1 MKVVGT
7 IVEFNPLHNGHLY
20 AINEIKKQSNADL
33 FIVVMSGEY
42 TMRGDL
48 SLFDPFTKAKHA
60 LYAGIDLVV
69 ELPFAN
75 TVEAADTFAKNAVLL
90 LNLLHVEELWFG
102 SEHNSTSLYEEV
114 YHNWQLKE
122 SQQKI
127 AEAIQKGAS
136 YKEATS
142 LIINLPSND
151 MLGFCYYKA
160 IVENQLPIKVHTIK
174 RIGAQYED
182 LTPSTYASAKGIRH
196 NLSLLEQYC
205 PTYVKKEEIRNE
217 ELIFQYLKYAILSQS
232 KTDLKEIFLVE
243 EGLENALLKIIDC
256 NDLNAYIS
264 SLVSRRYTQS
274 RIKRMLAYVL
284 FHITKQEMQE
294 IKKSELIIRVLGAN
308 EQGFHYLNKI
318 KKEHTIYTNIKDDY
332 HPILDMEL
340 KIAKV
345 LDAIY
350 HSNLLKKEQQG
361 PIRKEKL

>member
-33 FIVVMSGEY
+33 LIVVMSGQY

-48 SLFDPFTKAKHA
+48 SLFDPFTKAKQA
-60 LYAGIDLVV
+60 LNAGIDLVV

-75 TVEAADTFAKNAVLL
+75 TVEAADTFAKNAVIL

-102 SEHNSTSLYEEV
+102 SEHNSASLYEQA
-114 YHNWQLKE
+114 YQKWQLQE

-127 AEAIQKGAS
+127 AEAIKQGAS

-160 IVENQLPIKVHTIK
+160 IIENQLPITIHTIK
-174 RIGAQYED
+174 RIGAQYDD
-182 LTPSTYASAKGIRH
+182 LTPSIYASAKGIRH
-196 NLSLLEQYC
+196 DLSLLEQYC

-217 ELIFQYLKYAILSQS
+217 ELLFQYLKYSILSQS
-232 KTDLKEIFLVE
+232 KKELKEIFLVE
-243 EGLENALLKIIDC
+243 EGLENALLKIIDFD
-256 NDLNAYIS
+256 DLNAYIS

-284 FHITKQEMQE
+284 FYITKQDMQK
-294 IKKSELIIRVLGAN
+294 IKKKELIIRVLGAD
-308 EQGFHYLNKI
+308 EQGFRYLNKI
-318 KKEHTIYTNIKDDY
+318 KKEQTIYTNIKDGY
-332 HPILDMEL
+332 HPILDIEL
-340 KIAKV
+340 KIAKI
-345 LDAIY
+345 LDTVY

-361 PIRKEKL
+361 PIQKERL